1 MARGDA
7 LGGDGLAECVINI
20 SEGRDPEVI
29 AAVAAAGG
37 ACLLDVHSDAEHHR
51 SVLTLG
57 GPLHE
62 VSSAARRV
70 AAAAV
75 GAIDL
80 TEHRG
85 IHPRLGAVDV
95 VPFVQLDQAD
105 ASVAPWEAI
114 IVARDSFASWAGSE
128 LGIPCFLYGPERSL
142 PDIRRHAF
150 STLSPDTGPAAP
162 HPTAGASAVGARR
175 VLIAYNVWIAGPD
188 AGGPGTDS
196 DDDPAH
202 DDPAH
207 DDPAHVDPA
216 HVEVTEVARSL
227 AARLRRPGLRTLGL
241 AVDGGA
247 QVSCNVVDHR
257 QVTLTEVFDEV
268 VAGSAEFGCSVTK
281 GELVGLLPQVSLSA
295 VDEGRWVELGLRAED
310 TIESRIGELG
320 NGTRQD

>member
-1 MARGDA
+1 VARGDA

-37 ACLLDVHSDAEHHR
+37 VCLLDVHSDAEHHR

-105 ASVAPWEAI
+105 TSVAPWEAI
-114 IVARDSFASWAGSE
+114 IAARDSFASWAGSE

-150 STLSPDTGPAAP
+150 STLSPDTGPTAP

-175 VLIAYNVWIAGPD
+175 VLIAYNVWIAGPS
-188 AGGPGTDS
+188 AGGPAPESHID
-196 DDDPAH
+196 
-202 DDPAH
+202 
-207 DDPAHVDPA
+207 
-216 HVEVTEVARSL
+216 VTEVARSL

-247 QVSCNVVDHR
+247 QVSCNVVDHH
-257 QVTLTEVFDEV
+257 QVTLSEVFDEV
-268 VAGSAEFGCSVTK
+268 ATGSAEFGCSVTR
-281 GELVGLLPQVSLSA
+281 GELVGLVPQVSLSA
-295 VDEGRWVELGLRAED
+295 VDECRWVALGLRAED
-310 TIESRIGELG
+310 TIEFRM
-320 NGTRQD
+320 GTRQD

>member
-105 ASVAPWEAI
+105 TSVAPWEAI
-114 IVARDSFASWAGSE
+114 IAARDSFASWAGSE

-150 STLSPDTGPAAP
+150 STLSPDTGPTAP

-175 VLIAYNVWIAGPD
+175 VLIAYNVWIAGPS
-188 AGGPGTDS
+188 AGGPAPESHID
-196 DDDPAH
+196 
-202 DDPAH
+202 
-207 DDPAHVDPA
+207 
-216 HVEVTEVARSL
+216 VTEVARSL

-247 QVSCNVVDHR
+247 QVSCNVVDHH
-257 QVTLTEVFDEV
+257 QVTLSEVFDEV
-268 VAGSAEFGCSVTK
+268 ATGSAEFGCSVTR
-281 GELVGLLPQVSLSA
+281 GELVGLVPQVSLYA
-295 VDEGRWVELGLRAED
+295 VDECRWVALGLRAED
-310 TIESRIGELG
+310 TIEFRM
-320 NGTRQD
+320 GTRQD

>member
-29 AAVAAAGG
+29 GAVAAAGG
-37 ACLLDVHSDAEHHR
+37 VCLLDVHSDAEHHR

-105 ASVAPWEAI
+105 TSVAPWEAI
-114 IVARDSFASWAGSE
+114 IAARDSFASWAGSE
-128 LGIPCFLYGPERSL
+128 LGIPCFLYGPELSL

-150 STLSPDTGPAAP
+150 STLSPDTGPTAP

-175 VLIAYNVWIAGPD
+175 VLIAYNVWIAGPS
-188 AGGPGTDS
+188 AGGPAPESHID
-196 DDDPAH
+196 
-202 DDPAH
+202 
-207 DDPAHVDPA
+207 
-216 HVEVTEVARSL
+216 VTEVARSL

-247 QVSCNVVDHR
+247 QVSCNVVDHH
-257 QVTLTEVFDEV
+257 QVTLSEVFDEV
-268 VAGSAEFGCSVTK
+268 ATGSAEFGCSVTR
-281 GELVGLLPQVSLSA
+281 GELVGLVPQVSLYA
-295 VDEGRWVELGLRAED
+295 VDECRWVALGLRAED
-310 TIESRIGELG
+310 TIEFRM
-320 NGTRQD
+320 GTRQD

>member
-1 MARGDA
+1 M
-7 LGGDGLAECVINI
+7 AECVINI

-175 VLIAYNVWIAGPD
+175 VLIAYNVWIAGPY

-196 DDDPAH
+196 DVA
-202 DDPAH
+202 
-207 DDPAHVDPA
+207 PA

-310 TIESRIGELG
+310 TIESRISELG

>member
-1 MARGDA
+1 VARGDA

-37 ACLLDVHSDAEHHR
+37 VCLLDVHSDAEHHR

-105 ASVAPWEAI
+105 TSVAPWEAI
-114 IVARDSFASWAGSE
+114 IAARDSFASWAGSE

-150 STLSPDTGPAAP
+150 STLSPDTGPTAP

-175 VLIAYNVWIAGPD
+175 VLIAYNVWIAGRV
-188 AGGPGTDS
+188 AGGPAPESHID
-196 DDDPAH
+196 
-202 DDPAH
+202 
-207 DDPAHVDPA
+207 
-216 HVEVTEVARSL
+216 VTEVARSL

-247 QVSCNVVDHR
+247 QVSCNVVDHH
-257 QVTLTEVFDEV
+257 QVTLSEVFDEV
-268 VAGSAEFGCSVTK
+268 ATGSAEFGCSVTR
-281 GELVGLLPQVSLSA
+281 GELVGLVPQVSLSA
-295 VDEGRWVELGLRAED
+295 VDECRWVALGLRAED
-310 TIESRIGELG
+310 TIEFRM
-320 NGTRQD
+320 GTRQD

>member
-1 MARGDA
+1 M
-7 LGGDGLAECVINI
+7 AECVINI

-175 VLIAYNVWIAGPD
+175 VLIAYNVWIAGPY
-188 AGGPGTDS
+188 AGGPGTYS
-196 DDDPAH
+196 DDA
-202 DDPAH
+202 
-207 DDPAHVDPA
+207 PA
-216 HVEVTEVARSL
+216 HVEVTDVARSL

-241 AVDGGA
+241 TVDGGA

-310 TIESRIGELG
+310 TIESRIVELG
-320 NGTRQD
+320 SGTRQD

>member
-29 AAVAAAGG
+29 GAVAAAGG
-37 ACLLDVHSDAEHHR
+37 VCLLDVHSDAEHHR

-105 ASVAPWEAI
+105 TSVAPWEAI
-114 IVARDSFASWAGSE
+114 IAARDSFASWAGSE

-150 STLSPDTGPAAP
+150 STLSPDTGPTAP

-175 VLIAYNVWIAGPD
+175 VLIAYNVWIAGPS
-188 AGGPGTDS
+188 AGGPAPESHID
-196 DDDPAH
+196 
-202 DDPAH
+202 
-207 DDPAHVDPA
+207 
-216 HVEVTEVARSL
+216 VTEVARSL

-247 QVSCNVVDHR
+247 QVSCNVVDHH
-257 QVTLTEVFDEV
+257 QVTLSEVFDEV
-268 VAGSAEFGCSVTK
+268 ATGSAEFGCSVTK
-281 GELVGLLPQVSLSA
+281 GELVGLVPQVSLSA
-295 VDEGRWVELGLRAED
+295 VDECRWVALGLRAED
-310 TIESRIGELG
+310 TIEFRM
-320 NGTRQD
+320 GTRQD

>member
-175 VLIAYNVWIAGPD
+175 VLIAYNVWIAGPY

-196 DDDPAH
+196 DVA
-202 DDPAH
+202 
-207 DDPAHVDPA
+207 PA

-268 VAGSAEFGCSVTK
+268 AAGSAEFGCSVTK

-310 TIESRIGELG
+310 TIESRISELG

>member
-175 VLIAYNVWIAGPD
+175 VLIAYNVWIAGPY

-196 DDDPAH
+196 DDA
-202 DDPAH
+202 
-207 DDPAHVDPA
+207 PA

-310 TIESRIGELG
+310 TIESRIVELG

>member
-37 ACLLDVHSDAEHHR
+37 VCLLDVHSDAEHHR

-105 ASVAPWEAI
+105 TSVAPWEAI
-114 IVARDSFASWAGSE
+114 IAARDSFASWAGSE

-150 STLSPDTGPAAP
+150 STLSPDTGPTAP

-175 VLIAYNVWIAGPD
+175 VLIAYNVWIAGRV
-188 AGGPGTDS
+188 AGGPAPESHID
-196 DDDPAH
+196 
-202 DDPAH
+202 
-207 DDPAHVDPA
+207 
-216 HVEVTEVARSL
+216 VTEVARSL

-247 QVSCNVVDHR
+247 QVSCNVVDHH
-257 QVTLTEVFDEV
+257 QVTLSEVFDEV
-268 VAGSAEFGCSVTK
+268 ATGSAEFGCSVTR
-281 GELVGLLPQVSLSA
+281 GELVGLVPQVSLSA
-295 VDEGRWVELGLRAED
+295 VDECRWVALGLRAED
-310 TIESRIGELG
+310 TIEFRM
-320 NGTRQD
+320 GTRQD

>member
-202 DDPAH
+202 D
-207 DDPAHVDPA
+207 
-216 HVEVTEVARSL
+216 EVTEVARSL

-247 QVSCNVVDHR
+247 QVRCNVVDHR

-268 VAGSAEFGCSVTK
+268 AAGSAEFGCSVTR

>member
-1 MARGDA
+1 MARSDA

-37 ACLLDVHSDAEHHR
+37 VCLLDVHSDAEHHR

-105 ASVAPWEAI
+105 TSVAPWEAI
-114 IVARDSFASWAGSE
+114 IAARDSFASWAGSE

-150 STLSPDTGPAAP
+150 STLSPDNGPTAP
-162 HPTAGASAVGARR
+162 HATAGASAVGARR
-175 VLIAYNVWIAGPD
+175 VLIAYNVWIAGRV
-188 AGGPGTDS
+188 AGGPAPESHID
-196 DDDPAH
+196 
-202 DDPAH
+202 
-207 DDPAHVDPA
+207 
-216 HVEVTEVARSL
+216 VTEVARSL

-247 QVSCNVVDHR
+247 QVSCNVVDHH
-257 QVTLTEVFDEV
+257 QVTLSEVFDEV
-268 VAGSAEFGCSVTK
+268 ATGSAEFGCSVTR
-281 GELVGLLPQVSLSA
+281 GELVGLVPQVSLSA
-295 VDEGRWVELGLRAED
+295 VDECRWVALGLRAED
-310 TIESRIGELG
+310 TIEFRM
-320 NGTRQD
+320 GTRQD

>member
-37 ACLLDVHSDAEHHR
+37 VCLLDVHSDAEHHR

-105 ASVAPWEAI
+105 TSVAPWEAI
-114 IVARDSFASWAGSE
+114 IAARDSFASWAGSE

-150 STLSPDTGPAAP
+150 STLSPDNGPTAP
-162 HPTAGASAVGARR
+162 HATAGASAVGARR
-175 VLIAYNVWIAGPD
+175 VLIAYNVWIAGRV
-188 AGGPGTDS
+188 AGGPAPESHID
-196 DDDPAH
+196 
-202 DDPAH
+202 
-207 DDPAHVDPA
+207 
-216 HVEVTEVARSL
+216 VTEVARSL

-247 QVSCNVVDHR
+247 QVSCNVVDHH
-257 QVTLTEVFDEV
+257 QVTLSEVFDEV
-268 VAGSAEFGCSVTK
+268 ATGSAEFGCSVTR
-281 GELVGLLPQVSLSA
+281 GELVGLVPQVSLSA
-295 VDEGRWVELGLRAED
+295 VDECRWVALGLRAED
-310 TIESRIGELG
+310 TIEFRM
-320 NGTRQD
+320 GTRQD